1 MGNFGSTP
9 IIPDLSNLQVP
20 TNPQPANPQP
30 VTGLTDL
37 KVPENKDATQEQEQ
51 KLIAASD
58 CRTPPN
64 AFQDLMNNLSK
75 CATNDEKLRNAN
87 FGDNII
93 KLQQDI
99 KDLQSMIDNSLANG
113 DLLFGST
120 PHNEMIRQLQER
132 NKELQ
137 TKRDALSNDIREKE
151 RIVER
156 SNQDFKDVKKTVPDP
171 QPKKVLRFVEDYTMA
186 MFVISYVFMIV
197 AIDYF
202 YVYQAEYKLLA
213 AGQSLFASVLL
224 TAFLYL
230 FFSR

>member
-1 MGNFGSTP
+1 MANFGSTL
-9 IIPDLSNLQVP
+9 IIPDLSNLRIP
-20 TNPQPANPQP
+20 M
-30 VTGLTDL
+30 
-37 KVPENKDATQEQEQ
+37 NKDATQEQEQ
-51 KLIAASD
+51 KLVAASD

-64 AFQDLMNNLSK
+64 AFQDLMSNLSK
-75 CATNDEKLRNAN
+75 CTTNDEKLRNAN
-87 FGDNII
+87 FGNNII
-93 KLQQDI
+93 QIQQDI
-99 KDLQSMIDNSLANG
+99 KDLQAMIDNSLANG

-137 TKRDALSNDIREKE
+137 TKRDALSNAIREKE

-186 MFVISYVFMIV
+186 MFVISYLFMIV
-197 AIDYF
+197 SLNYF

-213 AGQSLFASVLL
+213 AGQSLLASVLL

>member
-9 IIPDLSNLQVP
+9 ILPDLSNFQVP
-20 TNPQPANPQP
+20 TNTASPQPQAVEAASASPP
-30 VTGLTDL
+30 PTA
-37 KVPENKDATQEQEQ
+37 PPTQEQ
-51 KLIAASD
+51 KVVAASD

-64 AFQDLMNNLSK
+64 AFQDLMGKLSS
-75 CATNDEKLRNAN
+75 CATNDETARNAN
-87 FGDNII
+87 FGNNII

-99 KDLQSMIDNSLANG
+99 KDLQSMIDNSLSNG
-113 DLLFGST
+113 DLLFGTT

-132 NKELQ
+132 NKELT
-137 TKRDALSNDIREKE
+137 TKKDALSKDIREKE
-151 RIVER
+151 AIIER
-156 SNQDFKDVKKTVPDP
+156 SNQDFKDVKKTVPEP

-186 MFVISYVFMIV
+186 MFVISYLFMIV
-197 AIDYF
+197 ALDYF